1 MISEDIRR
9 GGRLSCRPE
18 QIRPEYFSRRLLQ
31 FLWESYRVETE
42 VRPIKPS
49 RYEVPTQAVFDGAF
63 LKRLTV
69 RETRYLNWRLRS
81 QLSFRLIGQVMNV
94 TPRTVYGYARQVHR
108 KWIAYLEEETAHG
121 VE

>member
-1 MISEDIRR
+1 M
-9 GGRLSCRPE
+9 
-18 QIRPEYFSRRLLQ
+18 
-31 FLWESYRVETE
+31 
-42 VRPIKPS
+42 RPIKPS
-49 RYEVPTQAVFDGAF
+49 RYEVPTQAVFDAAF

>member
-1 MISEDIRR
+1 M
-9 GGRLSCRPE
+9 
-18 QIRPEYFSRRLLQ
+18 
-31 FLWESYRVETE
+31 
-42 VRPIKPS
+42 KPS

-69 RETRYLNWRLRS
+69 RETRYLKARVFTGV
-81 QLSFRLIGQVMNV
+81 SFRLIGQMMNV
-94 TPRTVYGYARQVHR
+94 TPRTVYGYARQVYR